1 MKKCKK
7 CNQSKPLVNLKY
19 ELCDDCN
26 FFRLNGVTKQEKYRK
41 KSEENQLKKSVKV
54 VVSDIKKQPV
64 TIKELHPE
72 GSFRFFHNNRQ
83 EKYEG
88 KGIKIL
94 DIEVVG
100 FHKSYKT
107 LILEDDSILHCTER
121 DIVKKLPIQKEI
133 KKVKIKQQT
142 DKTRKNEEQLKKLK
156 DSISNKAVQNGTYQC
171 SGCGRGDE
179 WLDRSHILSV
189 KQRKDLELVEENID
203 LLCRSCHEKWES
215 GNIVKM
221 MSLNCWSR
229 YIEYIRMND
238 EQKFYKLKYKVDE
251 L

>member
-1 MKKCKK
+1 MKNCKK

-26 FFRLNGVTKQEKYRK
+26 FFRLNGITKQEKYRR

-54 VVSDIKKQPV
+54 VVSDVKKQIV

-72 GSFRFFHNNRQ
+72 GSFRFFHNNR
-83 EKYEG
+83 EEEYEG
-88 KGIKIL
+88 KRIKIVE
-94 DIEVVG
+94 IIVKG
-100 FHKSYKT
+100 FKQYKVQ
-107 LILEDDSILHCTER
+107 LLEDKSHLYCTEY
-121 DIVKKLPIQKEI
+121 DIVKKLPIQREI
-133 KKVKIKQQT
+133 KEVKIKQQT

-156 DSISNKAVQNGTYQC
+156 DSISNKAVKNGTYFC

-221 MSLNCWSR
+221 MSLNCWNR

-238 EQKFYKLKYKVDE
+238 EQKFYKLKYKIDE